1 LGIVIG
7 CKNTFF
13 LNAATKMG
21 KNFSD
26 FFRMRG

>member
-7 CKNTFF
+7 CKNTLF
-13 LNAATKMG
+13 LNAASKKR

-26 FFRMRG
+26 FL